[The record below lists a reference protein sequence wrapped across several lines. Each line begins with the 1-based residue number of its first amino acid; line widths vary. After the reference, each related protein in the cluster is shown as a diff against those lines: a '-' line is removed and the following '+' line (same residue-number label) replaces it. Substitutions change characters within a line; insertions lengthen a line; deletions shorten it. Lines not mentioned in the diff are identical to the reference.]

1 MTRAFDF
8 RRFLISEHACSPAAA
23 SGGPSNICNGTN
35 LRLRLERDLQRRLHR
50 HGVCLN
56 SVDLSDLHPDVE
68 PSTRR
73 STPDVRARRS
83 SGTTLGPQRRDSG
96 SLRIY
101 DPTTL
106 AVKLELPTGDTTFPS
121 SSSFPQDFWVNNDND
136 DIFVTLSGNDAA
148 HSLGVL
154 NRNTPG
160 TVVYLGLPQDPSD
173 TDGKPEPYQIYYCE
187 QRIFITLQS
196 YTINTDGTVSYNVPG
211 RIVDMTPNTRSIRY
225 VVSLQGKNPSQITDT
240 GRGDCFDTVVA
251 SSGNLQTVPDGT
263 GNIERFNLGQG
274 VSKGVLI
281 TDSQLSGRPVY
292 LAAVSSKLMY
302 VAEYYDP
309 EANGM
314 GATFL
319 SSVRLTTFDMDTMS
333 VLNNVT
339 GPYGNINF
347 LRLYD
352 GKLFYGAG
360 IYAGMEEAGKGA
372 RGLYIVTPTDGS
384 MITAAAR
391 EPPAHAPSEIALP
404 Q

>member
-1 MTRAFDF
+1 MTRVLAFSC
-8 RRFLISEHACSPAAA
+8 LLLSATLAACGGP
-23 SGGPSNICNGTN
+23 GGPSNICNGTN
-35 LRLRLERDLQRRLHR
+35 CVYVSGATYNADFT
-50 HGVCLN
+50 GMGNLN
-56 SVDLSDLHPDVE
+56 SVNLSSDV
-68 PSTRR
+68 PSLNLDATLD
-73 STPDVRARRS
+73 PDVRMKIV
-83 SGTTLGPQRRDSG
+83 GDELFVLMRDSG

-121 SSSFPQDFWVNNDND
+121 SSSYPQDFWVNNDND

-160 TVVYLGLPQDPSD
+160 TVVYLGLPQDPAD

-187 QRIFITLQS
+187 ERIFITLQS
-196 YTINTDGTVSYNVPG
+196 YTVNTDGTVSYNVPG
-211 RIVDMTPNTRSIRY
+211 RIVDMTPNTRSIRN
-225 VVSLQGKNPSQITDT
+225 VVALQGKNPSQITDT

-281 TDSQLSGRPVY
+281 TDSQLGGRPVY

-302 VAEYYDP
+302 VANYFDP
-309 EANGM
+309 EPNGM

-319 SSVRLTTFDMDTMS
+319 SSVRLTTFDIDTMS

-384 MITAAAR
+384 MITV
-391 EPPAHAPSEIALP
+391 PPVSLGLTPSEIAFP